1 MTLAMTNHRLNNRR
15 GLGRWVAALVLG
27 IFPAGGLSAAES
39 MVALQGHVPP
49 QVRNATL
56 LGRAQA
62 GELVQLSLA
71 VRLDQNLLDQTLNEI
86 YGRNAPA
93 QKHYLSSSEFAQKF
107 G

>member
-1 MTLAMTNHRLNNRR
+1 MKNKRPTQRPILA
-15 GLGRWVAALVLG
+15 WWIAALLLG
-27 IFPAGGLSAAES
+27 ISPAGGLSAAGS

-62 GELVQLSLA
+62 DELVQLSLT
-71 VRLDQNLLDQTLNEI
+71 VRLDQNLLDQTLEGI